1 MLVVYPEYIT
11 LKNWAGALAADN
23 ASSYLPAL
31 IDEDRW
37 QEWAAIVAGTG
48 VFQRNRVPSPFSIYK
63 GSRKENFKDWK
74 EWAKVVYL
82 LLNNETQNIEV

>member
-23 ASSYLPAL
+23 ASSYLPVL
-31 IDEDRW
+31 QDETKW
-37 QEWAAIVAGTG
+37 QEWGALVAGTG
-48 VFQRNRVPSPFSIYK
+48 VFKRNRVPSPFSVYK
-63 GSRKENFKDWK
+63 GNRKDNFKDWT

-82 LLNNETQNIEV
+82 LLNNESKNNEV